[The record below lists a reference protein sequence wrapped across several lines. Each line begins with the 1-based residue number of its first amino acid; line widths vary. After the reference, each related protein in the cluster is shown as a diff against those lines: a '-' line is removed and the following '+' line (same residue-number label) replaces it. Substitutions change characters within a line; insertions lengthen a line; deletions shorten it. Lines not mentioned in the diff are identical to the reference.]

1 MAENSQADEAERR
14 NGQPAKGERPEEFG
28 RFEALTRK
36 LLRVPKAELDEKR
49 RAPKPSPSAP
59 RT

>member
-36 LLRVPKAELDEKR
+36 LLRVP
-49 RAPKPSPSAP
+49 
-59 RT
+59 